1 MCAQKPQFIK
11 LRRKSLPR
19 IPSVRE
25 EYAMRRARRDNRAR
39 REKMIRG
46 LKTFLLGEFEYTE
59 NTSNKGLCNKGQ
71 NTNCRKKFGRNTRQP
86 HFIPNFDRNVPYLT
100 SPKWKGLL
108 FDSILKSFSS
118 PLFGFFTVLY
128 FVGTQLNNISEQEL
142 YSYF

>member
-46 LKTFLLGEFEYTE
+46 LKNFLLGEFEYTE
-59 NTSNKGLCNKGQ
+59 NTPNKGL
-71 NTNCRKKFGRNTRQP
+71 
-86 HFIPNFDRNVPYLT
+86 
-100 SPKWKGLL
+100 
-108 FDSILKSFSS
+108 
-118 PLFGFFTVLY
+118 
-128 FVGTQLNNISEQEL
+128 
-142 YSYF
+142 